1 MPDRKIKLDL
11 TKIPFGRA
19 RSKVMV
25 YEENSCDGEEFKPG
39 LFFVMMN
46 QGAAARRKGLVDLVP
61 MYDGKPLEYT
71 YEATPSKL
79 LMTTEKGTVSVVIDT
94 DDTMRIV
101 GKGVGIKLYTKIPFM
116 AMETAT
122 MLPGGLADLNLM
134 SYRGDG
140 GRFMFK
146 ALRGE
151 ITLESVF
158 NPMINGPEDAKIEFV
173 PDENGIFEAAT
184 YFMHPDE
191 WGYIDYKPLD
201 ECIAEIDE
209 EFAKFAK
216 IYPEVDEKWTELKNL
231 CTYAVWL
238 HKMSPSK
245 VEIIPT
251 MKADMI
257 YSNCLTG
264 AWANI
269 FEQAVHALAMD
280 DADAAL
286 ACIEGVYMHISNGML
301 PGSVSTAKTH
311 YQATPP
317 IHGFVVKEI
326 LKKADIC
333 AERAKK
339 LYDVMSE
346 NYLWWK
352 KGHSF
357 GEGRFSYNH
366 RDELAVAGIS
376 YSTLEFPLETPDLYA
391 MMATYADALAA
402 LSVIVGDGK
411 EAEWKAEEKTIL
423 ESLMALWNG
432 EGFDCKAAV
441 SGEVFKTGSLLA
453 YLPVILGDKLPAD
466 VMAKL
471 AYDLGDEEKFLTPV
485 GLCSENKKST
495 YFNPAIEG
503 RGAIVMW
510 LQQLIVGGLFG
521 AGKDDLAKA
530 VAEKVLSGA
539 AENGARNVITS
550 EGEQLVA
557 RPGDYINAVAASA
570 VLYIAGKLNK
580 K

>member
-146 ALRGE
+146 ALKGS

-158 NPMINGPEDAKIEFV
+158 NPTINGPEDAKVEFF
-173 PDENGIFEAAT
+173 PDEDGEFDIIT

-191 WGYIDYKPLD
+191 WGYIDPKPVD
-201 ECIAEIDE
+201 DCVAAIEAEFE
-209 EFAKFAK
+209 AFANG
-216 IYPEVDEKWTELKNL
+216 YPAVDEKWAELKDL
-231 CTYAVWL
+231 CAYAVWL
-238 HKMSPSK
+238 HSMSPSK
-245 VEIIPT
+245 IELIPT
-251 MKADMI
+251 MKSDMI
-257 YSNCLTG
+257 YANCLTG
-264 AWANI
+264 AWANTYQ
-269 FEQAVHALAMD
+269 QALHALAMD
-280 DADAAL
+280 DADKAL
-286 ACIEGVYMHISNGML
+286 AYIEGVYAHLANGML
-301 PGSVSTAKTH
+301 AASVSPAKTH
-311 YQATPP
+311 YQAVPP
-317 IHGFVVKEI
+317 VFGLAVKNI
-326 LKKADIC
+326 LAKGDIC

-339 LYDVMSE
+339 LYDLMKE
-346 NYLWWK
+346 NYEWWK

-391 MMATYADALAA
+391 LMALYAEALAM
-402 LSVIVGDGK
+402 LSAIVGDGK
-411 EAEWKAEEKTIL
+411 EGEWKAAEKATIDG
-423 ESLMALWNG
+423 LMTLWNG
-432 EGFDCKAAV
+432 EAFNCKAAV
-441 SGEVFKTGSLLA
+441 SGEIFKTESLLA
-453 YLPVILGDKLPAD
+453 YLPVVLGDKLPAD
-466 VMAKL
+466 VIVKMTKAL
-471 AYDLGDEEKFLTPV
+471 ADEDKFFSAI
-485 GLCSENKKST
+485 GLRSESKQSK
-495 YFNPAIEG
+495 YFDASVEG

-510 LQQLIVGGLFG
+510 LQQIIICGLFECD
-521 AGKDDLAKA
+521 ADLAKK
-530 VAEKVLSGA
+530 VAENILAGVQTNGVRDVLA
-539 AENGARNVITS
+539 S
-550 EGEQLVA
+550 EGEQAIA
-557 RPGDYINAVAASA
+557 RPGDYINATAASA
-570 VLYIAGKLNK
+570 VLYIAGKLSN
-580 K
+580 